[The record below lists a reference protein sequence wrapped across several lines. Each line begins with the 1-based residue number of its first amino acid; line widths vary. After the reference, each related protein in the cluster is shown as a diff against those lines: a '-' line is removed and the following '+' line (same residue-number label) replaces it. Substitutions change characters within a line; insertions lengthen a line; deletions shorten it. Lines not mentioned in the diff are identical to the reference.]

1 MSKKK
6 KKDLWLCA
14 EGEHWVKSKYGYCN
28 KCSPELKCLD
38 VDALCRFRG
47 APGYNW
53 VPENGLCYRAVE
65 IRKSWSN
72 PLHGVK

>member
-6 KKDLWLCA
+6 KKDRWLCA
-14 EGEHWVKSKYGYCN
+14 EGEHWVKLKYGYCN

-47 APGYNW
+47 EKW
-53 VPENGLCYRAVE
+53 VPGNGLCYRAVQ
-65 IRKSWSN
+65 IRKSWYD
-72 PLHGVK
+72 PLKGVK